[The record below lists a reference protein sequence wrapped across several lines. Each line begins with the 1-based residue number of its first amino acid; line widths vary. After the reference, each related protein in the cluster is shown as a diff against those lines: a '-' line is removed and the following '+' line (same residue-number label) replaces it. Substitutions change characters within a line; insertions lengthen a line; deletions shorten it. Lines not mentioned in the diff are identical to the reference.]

1 MKLAHQLPS
10 FLASSLNT
18 SEFTRKMKIGQFWY
32 NLFWPLRLSMSYFL
46 LIDKPAGMTSHD
58 VVDNIRRWSGERRV
72 GHAGTLDPFATG
84 LLIVGVGREATR
96 EFPKLV
102 GLDKTYEAVFVLGAS
117 SDTDDLTG
125 TFTQSPGLIRGL
137 TRGSIQG
144 AVQGLV
150 GEIEQVPP
158 AYSAIKI
165 GGKKMYE
172 AARAGKPLEAKPRKV
187 TIYSIELLS
196 TSPLHHFTT
205 PSLSLR
211 IHCSSGTY
219 IRALARDLGR
229 TLGTGGYVQALRRTT
244 IGSFTIEESTP
255 LSDPLPVPINTLL
268 SRL

>member
-1 MKLAHQLPS
+1 MAHM
-10 FLASSLNT
+10 AT
-18 SEFTRKMKIGQFWY
+18 MTG
-32 NLFWPLRLSMSYFL
+32 FL

-58 VVDNIRRWSGERRV
+58 VVDRIRRWSGERRV

-102 GLDKTYEAVFVLGAS
+102 GLDKTYEAEFVLGAS
-117 SDTDDLTG
+117 SDTDDVT
-125 TFTQSPGLIRGL
+125 
-137 TRGSIQG
+137 GSIIPRHRVLATPGVDTGCWPSEQDIV
-144 AVQGLV
+144 AALQNFV

-172 AARAGKPLEAKPRKV
+172 AARAGKPLKAEPRKV
-187 TIYSIELLS
+187 TIYSIELLE
-196 TSPLHHFTT
+196 TQQLNDLTT
-205 PSLSLR
+205 QRLSLT

-219 IRALARDLGR
+219 IRAIARDLGKA
-229 TLGTGGYVQALRRTT
+229 LGTGGYVQALRRTT
-244 IGSFTIEESTP
+244 IGPFTIKESTDLDNP
-255 LSDPLPVPINTLL
+255 CPIPINTLL

>member
-1 MKLAHQLPS
+1 MPS
-10 FLASSLNT
+10 T
-18 SEFTRKMKIGQFWY
+18 
-32 NLFWPLRLSMSYFL
+32 PPHFL

-58 VVDNIRRWSGERRV
+58 VVDRIRRWSGERRV

-117 SDTDDLTG
+117 SDTDDVTG
-125 TFTQSPGLIRGL
+125 RIEIGKGLKWLEGL
-137 TRGSIQG
+137 EGQK
-144 AVQGLV
+144 GLKKINETLKKFV

-158 AYSAIKI
+158 AYSAVKI

-172 AARAGKPLEAKPRKV
+172 AARAGKPLNAAPRKV
-187 TIYSIELLS
+187 TVYSIELRDTLS
-196 TSPLHHFTT
+196 FHDSPASRPDPAPLDITQ
-205 PSLSLR
+205 SLSLT

-219 IRALARDLGR
+219 IRALARDLGHV
-229 TLGTGGYVQALRRTT
+229 LGIGGYVHALRRIA
-244 IGSFTIEESTP
+244 IGPFTIEESTP
-255 LSDPLPVPINTLL
+255 LNDPHPIPINTLL